1 MRQRQQR
8 IGTNNVLGGRLLH
21 HPARHMRQRP
31 VRLAN
36 NKDLRSRETLPLQ
49 DLHALTVARV
59 IPIKDPPIGVVILGS
74 MPPVR
79 RAPAKRISASV
90 WHPRSSA
97 VARAA
102 GSSTWSIWSTNSS
115 RRRRPVAAA
124 GLPRRCCV

>member
-36 NKDLRSRETLPLQ
+36 NKDLRSCETLPLQ

-79 RAPAKRISASV
+79 Q
-90 WHPRSSA
+90 
-97 VARAA
+97 
-102 GSSTWSIWSTNSS
+102 
-115 RRRRPVAAA
+115 VAARRTLPPPSAWRWWKTA
-124 GLPRRCCV
+124 GA